1 MSPIA
6 FFLLQA
12 NRPELPDFL
21 KQIGITSVEILGVVV
36 IVSLV
41 VGLIVIHL
49 LRLLTMWWFGV
60 TEIIARLDRVIGR
73 LDAVEKALKKEEF

>member
-1 MSPIA
+1 LSPIA
-6 FFLLQA
+6 LFLLQA

-36 IVSLV
+36 IVSIV
-41 VGLIVIHL
+41 VGLIVIRL
-49 LRLLTMWWFGV
+49 LQLLTMWWFGV
-60 TEIIARLDRVIGR
+60 TQIIDRLDRVIGR